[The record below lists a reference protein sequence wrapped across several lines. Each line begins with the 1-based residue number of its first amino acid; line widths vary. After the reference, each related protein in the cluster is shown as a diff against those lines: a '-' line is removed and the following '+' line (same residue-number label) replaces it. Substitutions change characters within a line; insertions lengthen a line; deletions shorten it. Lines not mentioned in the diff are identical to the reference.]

1 MNSVLRTCV
10 NKFSRHEFG
19 CVPGK
24 YVRILFNQPHT
35 GKGYHKLMTKKYL
48 LLCLVVCGQHISRKS
63 RVSIPNARII
73 IFVY

>member
-24 YVRILFNQPHT
+24 HVRILRVFNQPHS
-35 GKGYHKLMTKKYL
+35 GKGYYKLNTSWSVWYF
-48 LLCLVVCGQHISRKS
+48 VVSTLAGKVVFRFPMQE
-63 RVSIPNARII
+63 
-73 IFVY
+73 